1 MPTATKP
8 KTAAKPKTES
18 AAKPK
23 TESAAKAR
31 AAGQRHNRET
41 VDRTA
46 DFADQTL
53 EQLKNGGQ
61 NVIGAVRRF
70 VGSVDDALP
79 GSEDGPSRGHDII
92 DSALDMSDRIVE
104 SGSEAI
110 RGIVKSAGKTLGTAA
125 KK

>member
-1 MPTATKP
+1 MPTATEA
-8 KTAAKPKTES
+8 KTKTKTE
-18 AAKPK
+18 K
-23 TESAAKAR
+23 TGSAR
-31 AAGQRHNRET
+31 AARTHAARPDRES
-41 VDRTA
+41 VDRGTEL
-46 DFADQTL
+46 ADQVL

-79 GSEDGPSRGHDII
+79 GSEDGRSRGHDIV
-92 DSALDMSDRIVE
+92 DSALEMSDRIVE

-110 RGIVKSAGKTLGTAA
+110 RGIVKSAGRNFGTAT